1 MSALSVVAPLMA
13 RPWVLGHE
21 FRRGIEAFAHHACKA
36 LGLDPVR
43 VEWSDIR
50 TAAISSTGAMM
61 LADCRDDERIGRE
74 RVARLAAFV
83 VHELLH
89 RKYTDF
95 GANDSRP
102 YVRALHNAIEDAWI
116 ERRGTREALLG
127 NIGPL
132 LRALVL
138 DMVGDAM
145 AEVSDWSDP
154 AQYPFSLAIL
164 ARGYG
169 VTVPVPG
176 AILPA
181 FREAASRVDAC
192 RSSHDTL
199 ALAQWVYDQLPKQGD
214 EQDGEQDGEQ
224 GQDEGQ
230 DGEQEGQPGE
240 QDGQDGDGQD
250 GEQGQ
255 PGQDGGEQDGQP
267 GGEQDGQDGEQGEG
281 QSGEQPA
288 DAGEARPVRANGKAR
303 EVEPEPGT
311 NSGCGGAFTREARAA
326 SRAPQHGAIQWP
338 VDSPVPGRLRYEVR
352 RLFENSA
359 REWREGGFK
368 SGSLNRSAL
377 HKVPLNQPEVFS
389 RRFSADG
396 VDSAVV
402 VLLDIS
408 GSMMDGYDRENP
420 ASARLGCAIAACAM
434 LLDSLAQAGAATMLL
449 GFGEDTFTLKS
460 WGQPWRQALPVLRSI
475 YVEGDTNDWHA
486 LRMAHDALH
495 QHHAERKVVLAITDG
510 QGNMYRTAQQRQA
523 GEALGIRHYGI
534 GIGMDCSL
542 TWGARSVRIDAASDL
557 AQAAFSRM
565 RAA

>member
-43 VEWSDIR
+43 VEWSNIL
-50 TAAISSTGAMM
+50 TAAISASGTMM

-102 YVRALHNAIEDAWI
+102 YVRALHNAVEDAWI
-116 ERRGTREALLG
+116 ERRGTRESLLG

-145 AEVSDWSDP
+145 AEVSDWADP

-176 AILPA
+176 AILPV
-181 FREAASRVDAC
+181 FREAARRVDAC

-199 ALAQWVYDQLPKQGD
+199 AVAQWVYDQLPQQDPPEGD
-214 EQDGEQDGEQ
+214 KPCEDGEP
-224 GQDEGQ
+224 GQDRKPEG
-230 DGEQEGQPGE
+230 GNNSKP
-240 QDGQDGDGQD
+240 GQDGDGQD

-255 PGQDGGEQDGQP
+255 PGQDGGEQDG
-267 GGEQDGQDGEQGEG
+267 EQQGQDGEAGQDEG
-281 QSGEQPA
+281 QDGGEPT
-288 DAGEARPVRANGKAR
+288 DAGKARAVREDGKAR
-303 EVEPEPGT
+303 EVEPRPGT
-311 NSGCGGAFTREARAA
+311 NTGCGGTFTREASAA
-326 SRAPQHGAIQWP
+326 SRAPQHGSIEWP

-352 RLFENSA
+352 KMFENSA

-368 SGSLNRSAL
+368 SGSLHRSAL
-377 HKVPLNQPEVFS
+377 HKVPLNQPEIFS

-408 GSMMDGYDRENP
+408 GSMMAGYDNLNP
-420 ASARLGCAIAACAM
+420 GAARLGQAVAACAM
-434 LLDSLAQAGAATMLL
+434 LLDSLAQAGAQTMLL
-449 GFGEDTFTLKS
+449 GFGHETFTLKT
-460 WGQPWRQALPVLRSI
+460 WGQPWRQTLPVLRSI

-534 GIGMDCSL
+534 GIGMDCSE
-542 TWGARSVRIDAASDL
+542 TWGARSVRIDAAADL

>member
-1 MSALSVVAPLMA
+1 MSALSVVAPLMS

-21 FRRGIEAFAHHACKA
+21 FRRGIESFAHHACKA

-50 TAAISSTGAMM
+50 TAAISSTGTMM

-89 RKYTDF
+89 RRYTDF
-95 GANDSRP
+95 GASDSRP
-102 YVRALHNAIEDAWI
+102 YVRALHNALEDAWI

-132 LRALVL
+132 LQALVR
-138 DMVGDAM
+138 DMVAESM
-145 AEVSDWSDP
+145 AEVADWADP
-154 AQYPFSLAIL
+154 RQYPFSLAIL

-176 AILPA
+176 ALLPV
-181 FREAASRVDAC
+181 FREAARRVDAC
-192 RSSHDTL
+192 QSSHDTL
-199 ALAQWVYDQLPKQGD
+199 ALAQWVYDQLQKQGD
-214 EQDGEQDGEQ
+214 EQDGEQ

-230 DGEQEGQPGE
+230 DGAEGQGDEQEVQPGE
-240 QDGQDGDGQD
+240 QG
-250 GEQGQ
+250 GQ
-255 PGQDGGEQDGQP
+255 PGADGEQDGGQQD
-267 GGEQDGQDGEQGEG
+267 GQSGEPGQDGEQGEG
-281 QSGEQPA
+281 QSGAGGDEPA
-288 DAGEARPVRANGKAR
+288 DAGEARPVRANRQTR
-303 EVEPEPGT
+303 EVEPKPGT
-311 NSGCGGAFTREARAA
+311 DTGCGGSFTREARAA
-326 SRAPQHGAIQWP
+326 SRAPQHGTIEWP
-338 VDSPVPGRLRYEVR
+338 VNAPVPGRLRYEVR
-352 RLFENSA
+352 RLFENTA
-359 REWREGGFK
+359 HEWREGGFK

-377 HKVPLNQPEVFS
+377 HRVALNQPEVFS
-389 RRFSADG
+389 RRFSAEG

-402 VLLDIS
+402 VVLDIS

-434 LLDSLAQAGAATMLL
+434 LLDSLAQAGASTMLL
-449 GFGEDTFTLKS
+449 GFGADTFTLKT
-460 WGQPWRQALPVLRSI
+460 WGQPWRQTLPVLRSI

-510 QGNMYRTAQQRQA
+510 QGNMHRTAQQRQA

-534 GIGMDCSL
+534 GIGMDCSA
-542 TWGARSVRIDAASDL
+542 TWGARSVRIDKPADL
-557 AQAAFSRM
+557 AAVAFSRM
-565 RAA
+565 RAAA